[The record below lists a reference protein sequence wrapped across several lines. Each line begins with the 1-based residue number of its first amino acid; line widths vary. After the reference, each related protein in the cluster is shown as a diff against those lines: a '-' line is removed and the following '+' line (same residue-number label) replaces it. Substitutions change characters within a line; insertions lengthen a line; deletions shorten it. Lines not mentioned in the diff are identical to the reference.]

1 MNNKKQILFGA
12 SEMGKKAL
20 IYFREDNVS
29 YFCDNDSKK
38 VGTKFCGIEVIGFDK
53 LLDIYKDHG
62 IVITSMYSR
71 QISEQLKEHNINS
84 FAIYKEDIEI
94 YFPVNDLKIINL
106 GKFLNESQLKIKLDA
121 LTFFQGGSTILDYV
135 FLKALA
141 KKFNIK
147 KYLEIGSFMG
157 ESINCLNDICDECVS
172 ISLEDKYLEEFF
184 YSVGKKNFG
193 SYFMKNLD
201 NVRQIK
207 GDSKEVDLKEI
218 NFKPDLVFI
227 DGDHSYNG
235 VFNDTKKVFDFIDCN
250 ETIVVWHDFR
260 KAFTKEIKTEVVKAV
275 FDSLEGKY
283 INNIFVCDN
292 NLCGIY
298 IPNKYLKYFSMEV
311 NSNEM
316 YSYEFEMCKATKNTI
331 EGK

>member
-1 MNNKKQILFGA
+1 MNNKKKILFGA
-12 SEMGKKAL
+12 SEMGQKAL
-20 IYFREDNVS
+20 IYFKEDNVS
-29 YFCDNDSKK
+29 YFCDNDIKK
-38 VGTKFCGIEVIGFDK
+38 IGTKFLGIDVIGFDK
-53 LLDIYKDHG
+53 LLDIYKDFD
-62 IVITSMYSR
+62 IVITSMYSK

-106 GKFLNESQLKIKLDA
+106 GDFLNKSQLKIKLET
-121 LTFFQGGSTILDYV
+121 LTFFQGGSTILDYI

-141 KKFNIK
+141 EKFKIK

-157 ESINCLNDICDECVS
+157 ESIKCLNDICEECVS

-184 YSVGKKNFG
+184 YSVDKENFG

-201 NVRQIK
+201 KVRQIK
-207 GDSKEVDLKEI
+207 GDSKKINLNEI
-218 NFKPDLVFI
+218 NFEPDLVFI

-260 KAFTKEIKTEVVKAV
+260 KAFTKDIRTETVKAV
-275 FDSLEGKY
+275 FDSLEEKY

-298 IPNKYLKYFSMEV
+298 IPNKYLKHFSTEV

-316 YSYEFEMCKATKNTI
+316 YSYEFEMSKVVKNTR
-331 EGK
+331 